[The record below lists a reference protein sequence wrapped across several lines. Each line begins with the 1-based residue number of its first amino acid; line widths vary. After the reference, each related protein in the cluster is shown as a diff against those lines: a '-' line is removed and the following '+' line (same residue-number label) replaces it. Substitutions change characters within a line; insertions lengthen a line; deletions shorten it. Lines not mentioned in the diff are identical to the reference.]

1 MDWKEQLRKSDEIE
15 KNFMQTL
22 SNVADKVMPGRV
34 DDRKLQAYNNAE
46 MNRSRAISPSSSEHR
61 QLSQQQFEQWVN
73 SNPQSFPNGK
83 STEGK
88 RFNIQSKVDRVQWD
102 KNGGQQKVTQQLEQK
117 YPKPRREDFMKQEE
131 TKPQFVDPENQE
143 EMDKALVG
151 GQKELDKDKDGDIDE
166 KDLRQLR
173 EEKK

>member
-1 MDWKEQLRKSDEIE
+1 
-15 KNFMQTL
+15 MQTL

-117 YPKPRREDFMKQEE
+117 YPKLRREDFMKQEE

-151 GQKELDKDKDGDIDE
+151 GQKELDKDKDGDIDA
-166 KDLRQLR
+166 KDFKQLR